1 MNETAIYY
9 YTGTG
14 NSLWI
19 ARKIAE
25 HTGQSDPVPMN
36 RSKKEILHC
45 DAERIGLVFPVHIWG
60 LPTPVIG
67 FIDRLSIDPGKYIFA
82 VAVNAGQVA
91 ATLLQLEKLLQA
103 KGLQLD
109 CGFSIDMPSNY
120 IPWGGAIP
128 EEKQKKKFSAAFEK
142 CKNIATIV
150 NNKEKMPPEKG
161 PALQNMIFS
170 LIYRKSLP
178 KVAEMD
184 KAFLSDE
191 KCTGCGVC
199 AKLCPA
205 QNILIS
211 AGKPIWQHTCEQC
224 FACLQ
229 WCPEEAIQY
238 GKNTKK
244 KRRYHHP
251 EIRLSDMF
259 SHVGKD

>member
-1 MNETAIYY
+1 MNETVIYY

-14 NSLWI
+14 NSLWT
-19 ARKIAE
+19 ARRIAE

-36 RSKKEILHC
+36 RSKKGVLHC

-60 LPTPVIG
+60 LPTPVID
-67 FIDRLSIDPGKYIFA
+67 FIDRLNVDPGQYIFA
-82 VAVNAGQVA
+82 AAVNAGQVA
-91 ATLLQLEKLLQA
+91 ATLVQLEKLLRI
-103 KGLQLD
+103 KGLHLA

-128 EEKQKKKFSAAFEK
+128 EEKQKKKFDAASEK
-142 CKNIATIV
+142 CRRIATIV
-150 NNKEKMPPEKG
+150 RNKEELPPEKG

-184 KAFLSDE
+184 KAFSSDE
-191 KCTGCGVC
+191 KCTVCGVC

-205 QNILIS
+205 QNIVVTE
-211 AGKPIWQHTCEQC
+211 GKPVWQHKCEQC

-238 GKNTKK
+238 GKNTRK

-251 EIRLSDMF
+251 EIRLRDMF